1 MAMLVAWGCGQSS
14 VEAVRE
20 AESDWTLSAKARDYA
35 EGNESMPTWCVALE
49 DTPAMREALD
59 HDRACAGYARVGMIR
74 SVTYRAIEGTDHE
87 ELREVREYCSG
98 PVTLATVV
106 DACREANCRATMFD
120 EQGFACGSC
129 DENGEWILN

>member
-1 MAMLVAWGCGQSS
+1 MATKNTMSQHELS
-14 VEAVRE
+14 VRLGARQAE
-20 AESDWTLSAKARDYA
+20 AEAYRKAKARG
-35 EGNESMPTWCVALE
+35 ERE
-49 DTPAMREALD
+49 DKACEIADQAYD
-59 HDRACAGYARVGMIR
+59 HYIDSNLYGTMNLIQ

-106 DACREANCRATMFD
+106 DACRGANCRATMFD